1 MSTSI
6 SMVTP
11 VRWNPTLSTA
21 ALLALAAQ
29 IAAVH
34 VHAQVR
40 TQQTQVVSTRPAA
53 TESAATALDASDRL
67 TQEIW
72 GLSNDEMR
80 RAKVLAQGPRR
91 NFSVPNLSPLEI
103 LGIHARNEAERQQ
116 YAERFARIFRADVER
131 SIAWDRAY
139 QAAMAKLYPNDPVIS
154 FDGLPKVQATAG
166 AADMVNVPRTQIIE
180 KHAPASQ
187 VPQGRK

>member
-1 MSTSI
+1 MRTL
-6 SMVTP
+6 TP
-11 VRWNPTLSTA
+11 YIPKSWSPTLSAA

-29 IAAVH
+29 IAAA
-34 VHAQVR
+34 HAQVR
-40 TQQTQVVSTRPAA
+40 TQHTQVTSSAPAA
-53 TESAATALDASDRL
+53 TATSITTLDAADL
-67 TQEIW
+67 VAQEVW
-72 GLSNDEMR
+72 GLSNEEMR
-80 RAKVLAQGPRR
+80 RAKLLAQGPRR

-103 LGIHARNEAERQQ
+103 LGIHARSNAERQQ

-154 FDGLPKVQATAG
+154 FDGLPKVGATTG
-166 AADMVNVPRTQIIE
+166 AADMLNVPRTQIID
-180 KHAPASQ
+180 KHAPSTA

>member
-1 MSTSI
+1 MLI
-6 SMVTP
+6 SKP
-11 VRWNPTLSTA
+11 VAPVKSNATH
-21 ALLALAAQ
+21 
-29 IAAVH
+29 IAAAILAMAAHIVAPH
-34 VHAQVR
+34 AHAQVR
-40 TQQTQVVSTRPAA
+40 AQQTQISSTRPAA
-53 TESAATALDASDRL
+53 TESAVTAIDASDRL

-80 RAKVLAQGPRR
+80 RAKILAQGPRR

-103 LGIHARNEAERQQ
+103 LGIHARNDAERQQ

-166 AADMVNVPRTQIIE
+166 AADMLNVPRTQIIE
-180 KHAPASQ
+180 KHAPSSP

>member
-1 MSTSI
+1 MKPITQ
-6 SMVTP
+6 TGT
-11 VRWNPTLSTA
+11 WNPTLSA
-21 ALLALAAQ
+21 GALLALAAQ
-29 IAAVH
+29 LAAAH

-40 TQQTQVVSTRPAA
+40 TQQTQVTSSRPA
-53 TESAATALDASDRL
+53 TSDTSVTTLDASDRVA
-67 TQEIW
+67 QEIW
-72 GLSNDEMR
+72 GLSKDEMI

-103 LGIHARNEAERQQ
+103 LGIHARSNAERQQ

-139 QAAMAKLYPNDPVIS
+139 QAAMAKLYPNDPMIS
-154 FDGLPKVQATAG
+154 YDGLPKVAATAG

-180 KHAPASQ
+180 THAPSTP
-187 VPQGRK
+187 VPQARK